1 MTEKRFHRNHIKYCS
16 MIFTFHFK
24 LQLVHFLIIFL
35 FPFSFVIAASE
46 PTISIENNLKKVDL
60 TTNFL
65 IYEDKTNLLS
75 ISDFTEGKAD
85 SLFSVNTQVPPNKG
99 YLKSSFW
106 LKINVKPEDL
116 KNEIWY
122 LEIDYPLL
130 DSVSLFIKSDSRAWK
145 KKLNGDRM
153 PYHFREIPHRNLV
166 FHLELKPNQI
176 NEIYLKIRSEGSLNF
191 PITLWNAE
199 EFRSSNLETQLVLGI
214 YYGISIALI
223 LFNLLL
229 FFSIR
234 DINYFYYVC
243 YNSCYMLLQLSL
255 NGLAFQFLWPDSP
268 YWSNIATPIFI
279 GLSLFTV
286 ILFSNSFLRVK
297 DFSLTFYR
305 YLNVL
310 KAMTLAVALMPFLFS
325 YQLSVM
331 LSAIIALFVAPSVLI
346 CAFMVYRNGYRTAKY
361 FIIAW
366 TVLLIGIFLYALKNL
381 GAIPVGFFSNYSIQ
395 IGSALEVILL
405 SLALADRI
413 NSLKQEIEQKEIEK
427 KWILREKFTLARQLS
442 VGILHQM
449 RQPLQVLKS
458 YLELMTISPEKT
470 KRESDRYIEQILISV
485 DKIDLHLKELE
496 KVQNTDHFETS
507 EYTKDEEMADLSGK
521 T

>member
-1 MTEKRFHRNHIKYCS
+1 MFYQTVPFLS
-16 MIFTFHFK
+16 LLFLLTT
-24 LQLVHFLIIFL
+24 QTATASSPLV
-35 FPFSFVIAASE
+35 
-46 PTISIENNLKKVDL
+46 SIENNRKKTDL
-60 TTNFL
+60 TSDFL
-65 IYEDKTNLLS
+65 IYEDKTGLLS
-75 ISDFTEGKAD
+75 ISDFTEGRAD
-85 SLFSVNTQVPPNKG
+85 SVFEINSQVPPNKG
-99 YLKSSFW
+99 YLKSTFW
-106 LKINVKPEDL
+106 LKINVKAGDL

-130 DSVSLFIKSDSRAWK
+130 DSVSMFIKNESGNWVA
-145 KKLNGDRM
+145 KLNGDRM
-153 PYHFREIPHRNLV
+153 PYRIREIPHRNPV
-166 FHLELKPNQI
+166 FPLELNPNQV

-199 EFRSSNLETQLVLGI
+199 EFRSSNLETQLILGI

-234 DINYFYYVC
+234 DVNYFYYVC
-243 YNSCYMLLQLSL
+243 YNTCYMLLQLSL
-255 NGLAFQFLWPDSP
+255 NGLAFQFLWPESP

-286 ILFSNSFLRVK
+286 ILFSDSFLRVR
-297 DFSLTFYR
+297 DFSQTFYN

-310 KAMTLAVALMPFLFS
+310 KAMTIAVAVMPFFFS

-346 CAFMVYRNGYRTAKY
+346 AAFMVNRKGYRPAKY

-366 TVLLIGIFLYALKNL
+366 TVLLVGIILYALKNL
-381 GAIPVGFFSNYSIQ
+381 GAIPVGFISNYAIQ

-413 NSLKQEIEQKEIEK
+413 NLLKMEIEQKELEK
-427 KWILREKFTLARQLS
+427 KWILREKFTLARQIS

-470 KRESDRYIEQILISV
+470 KRESDRYVEQILISV
-485 DKIDLHLKELE
+485 EKIDQHLKELE
-496 KVQNTDHFETS
+496 RVQNSDHFETTD
-507 EYTKDEEMADLSGK
+507 YTKDEKMADLGGK